1 MMVILSVCSLDQA
14 NTGEVIHH
22 EVAESRDS
30 LWIAIAV
37 WQIWSSALQE
47 IPPGHEYQ
55 RSRCLCQV
63 VAAKGNSIRGSVKS
77 QQALDQRVVQV
88 DRSVVITAGRQQFD
102 LQAYAFQS

>member
-1 MMVILSVCSLDQA
+1 
-14 NTGEVIHH
+14 
-22 EVAESRDS
+22 
-30 LWIAIAV
+30 
-37 WQIWSSALQE
+37 
-47 IPPGHEYQ
+47 
-55 RSRCLCQV
+55 